1 MEKYKMT
8 LDLNVLNHLGLN
20 LYSNA
25 PAVLSE
31 VIANA
36 WDADATEVVI
46 NCSQEEDVIT
56 IIDNGCGMT
65 IEDINNKFL
74 CVGYQKRKNGE
85 AKTRQLGRAVMGRK
99 GIGKLS
105 LLSIADTIKIYSKK
119 DDEKN
124 AFCMSR
130 DDIEREI
137 TSTNRSYAPR
147 EIEFEDFPFETGT
160 KIVIRNF
167 KKNINRTAEF
177 LRKRLAR
184 RFSVIGKDFN
194 IILCGAPIT
203 IEDRDFYRKIQ
214 FVWPIGEF
222 DVAAFCQ
229 YPNISIQPP
238 LDGKISEKYK
248 ISGWIGS
255 AEKPSDLDGNNKI
268 SIITRGKLAQEDLL
282 ASFGEGG
289 VYASYLI
296 GEIHADFLDD
306 DNASDISTSNRQQYI
321 EDDERY
327 QVLKSHTYKLLKS
340 IQSKWTD
347 LRKEKATER
356 VTSSSPIIKEWYESL
371 GTGSKKYA
379 KKLFA
384 AIETMHFDGDNEKK
398 REFLRYGILAFERL
412 KISEKLESIDNE
424 DLITDILKFGEI
436 FADLQEI
443 EATLYWEIANERVK
457 IIRSLAN
464 SCDANAKEKVL
475 QKHIYD
481 NLWLLNPSWERA
493 TRGSERL
500 EQSVT
505 KEFNDIEANLS
516 DDERAGRLD
525 IRYRNTSGVHVIV
538 ELKRYQPTYKVDVYD
553 LHRQIDKYRSALKKC
568 LKSIDRENEP
578 ITAICIIGEG
588 VLPSEMSLKEA
599 NDKLAGSGRIITYD
613 TLIHNALES
622 YSEYMDREA
631 RVGKLRALID
641 QI

>member
-1 MEKYKMT
+1 MS

-20 LYSNA
+20 LYSNT

-31 VIANA
+31 VIANS
-36 WDADATEVVI
+36 WDADATVVSI
-46 NCSQEEDVIT
+46 NCNQEEDVIT

-65 IEDINNKFL
+65 LEDINRKFL

-85 AKTRQLGRAVMGRK
+85 AVTPKYGRPVMGRK

-119 DDEKN
+119 NGEQN
-124 AFCMSR
+124 AFCLSR
-130 DDIEREI
+130 EDIEREI
-137 TSTNRSYAPR
+137 TSQNHVYSPS
-147 EIEFEDFPFETGT
+147 EIKFEDFENETGT
-160 KIVIRNF
+160 KMVIRSF
-167 KKNINRTAEF
+167 KKNINRTSEF

-184 RFSVIGKDFN
+184 RFSVIGKDFD
-194 IILCGAPIT
+194 IILNNDPIT
-203 IEDRDFYRKIQ
+203 LKDRDFFGKIQ
-214 FVWPIGEF
+214 FLWPIGDF
-222 DVAAFCQ
+222 DTSVLSAF
-229 YPNISIQPP
+229 PNIIIQSR
-238 LDGKISEKYK
+238 LQGNVADGYH
-248 ISGWIGS
+248 ISGWIAS
-255 AEKPSDLDGNNKI
+255 AEKPSDIGDNNKI
-268 SIITRGKLAQEDLL
+268 SIISRGKLAQEDIL

-289 VYASYLI
+289 VYSSYII
-296 GEIHADFLDD
+296 GEIQADFLDSD
-306 DNASDISTSNRQQYI
+306 DRNDISTSNRQQFI
-321 EDDERY
+321 EEDERY
-327 QVLKSHTYKLLKS
+327 QSLKSHIFKLLKT
-340 IQSKWTD
+340 IQNKWTD

-356 VTSSSPIIKEWYESL
+356 VTNSSPIIKEWYEGLSV
-371 GTGSKKYA
+371 SSRKYA

-384 AIETMHFDGDNEKK
+384 VIETMHFDGDEEKK

-424 DLITDILKFGEI
+424 DLISDLLKFGEV

-443 EATLYWEIANERVK
+443 EASLYWEIANERVK
-457 IIRSLAN
+457 VIRSLAD
-464 SCDANAKEKVL
+464 SCDDNAKEKIL

-505 KEFNDIEANLS
+505 KEFKTVEADLS
-516 DDERAGRLD
+516 EEERAGRLD

-568 LKSIDRENEP
+568 LKAIDRENEP
-578 ITAICIIGEG
+578 ISAICIIGEG
-588 VLPSEMSLKEA
+588 VLPPEMSLKEA

-613 TLIHNALES
+613 TLIHNALDS
-622 YSEYMDREA
+622 YSEYLEREA
-631 RVGKLRALID
+631 KVGKLRSLID

>member
-1 MEKYKMT
+1 MS

-20 LYSNA
+20 LYSNT

-31 VIANA
+31 VIANS
-36 WDADATEVVI
+36 WDADATVVSI
-46 NCSQEEDVIT
+46 NCNQEEDLIT

-65 IEDINNKFL
+65 LEDINRKFL

-85 AKTRQLGRAVMGRK
+85 AVTPKYGRPVMGRK

-119 DDEKN
+119 NGEQN
-124 AFCMSR
+124 AFCLSR
-130 DDIEREI
+130 EDIEREI
-137 TSTNRSYAPR
+137 TSQNHVYSPS
-147 EIEFEDFPFETGT
+147 EIKFEDFENETGT
-160 KIVIRNF
+160 KMVIRSF
-167 KKNINRTAEF
+167 KKNINRTSEF

-184 RFSVIGKDFN
+184 RFSVIGKDFD
-194 IILCGAPIT
+194 IILNNDPIT
-203 IEDRDFYRKIQ
+203 LKDRDFFGKIQ
-214 FVWPIGEF
+214 FLWPIGDF
-222 DVAAFCQ
+222 DTSVLSAF
-229 YPNISIQPP
+229 PNIIIQSR
-238 LDGKISEKYK
+238 LQGNVADGYH
-248 ISGWIGS
+248 ISGWIAS
-255 AEKPSDLDGNNKI
+255 AEKPSDIGDNNKI
-268 SIITRGKLAQEDLL
+268 SIISRGKLAQEDIL

-289 VYASYLI
+289 VYSSYII
-296 GEIHADFLDD
+296 GEIQADFLDSD
-306 DNASDISTSNRQQYI
+306 DRNDISTSNRQQFI
-321 EDDERY
+321 EEDERY
-327 QVLKSHTYKLLKS
+327 QSLKSHIFKLLKT
-340 IQSKWTD
+340 IQNKWTD

-356 VTSSSPIIKEWYESL
+356 VTNSSPIIKEWYEGLSV
-371 GTGSKKYA
+371 SSRKYA

-384 AIETMHFDGDNEKK
+384 VIETMHFDGDEEKK

-424 DLITDILKFGEI
+424 DLISDLLKFGEV

-443 EATLYWEIANERVK
+443 EASLYWEIANERVK
-457 IIRSLAN
+457 VIRSLAD
-464 SCDANAKEKVL
+464 SCDDNAKEKIL

-505 KEFNDIEANLS
+505 KEFKTVEADLS
-516 DDERAGRLD
+516 EEERAGRLD

-568 LKSIDRENEP
+568 LKAIDRENEP
-578 ITAICIIGEG
+578 ISAICIIGEG
-588 VLPSEMSLKEA
+588 VLPPEMSLKEA

-613 TLIHNALES
+613 TLIHNALDS
-622 YSEYMDREA
+622 YSEYLEREA
-631 RVGKLRALID
+631 KVGKLRSLID